1 MKVKSADSYFR
12 LANDPAFAQEMS
24 ERQRSLSGSVRK
36 SWPGTMLSAVT
47 ADVDPGKGR
56 SANVYKRLFSTY
68 RIMALTMEFL
78 RAGSCNAPY

>member
-56 SANVYKRLFSTY
+56 SANLYKKVVFDLPNY
-68 RIMALTMEFL
+68 
-78 RAGSCNAPY
+78 GSDHGVSESGIV